1 MGSLQRTKHQ
11 GVHRMLLYFLKHK
24 KIHKLKIIIDHINYY
39 IILLYIIINNILRP
53 YKYAWSGPYRC
64 RMECCA
70 CISVQMLPWP
80 QTLLLPCYIQLQ
92 HFKNSDTFSFNVC
105 WVKWRLERRMNDT
118 HTAKNIRL
126 TSNTKLQTLHSPSL
140 KYWTAQEL
148 FFLSASPPSE
158 TTSVTT
164 RWRPPRLR
172 TSNNRSPSPI

>member
-1 MGSLQRTKHQ
+1 
-11 GVHRMLLYFLKHK
+11 
-24 KIHKLKIIIDHINYY
+24 
-39 IILLYIIINNILRP
+39 
-53 YKYAWSGPYRC
+53 
-64 RMECCA
+64 MECRA

-80 QTLLLPCYIQLQ
+80 QTLLLPRYVQLQ

-148 FFLSASPPSE
+148 SFLSASPPSE

-164 RWRPPRLR
+164 RWRPPCLR
-172 TSNNRSPSPI
+172 TSNDRLSPKASSNSHAHTPLPSHLYLKFGPATYHIKIKIKTLIIIIL